1 MSFVRLSFSTTF
13 KLQYS
18 LFLSEA
24 LHAILKIILPSY
36 KNTSYFSS
44 VMPPSWKLQIIS
56 PTCFQRE
63 NPVLDSRN
71 RVSLRNGTMRRNDAR
86 TKFWNPWRDLPVTF
100 NQEPLHREK
109 LDLLQ
114 RKYERI

>member
-1 MSFVRLSFSTTF
+1 
-13 KLQYS
+13 
-18 LFLSEA
+18 
-24 LHAILKIILPSY
+24 
-36 KNTSYFSS
+36 
-44 VMPPSWKLQIIS
+44 MPPSWKLQIIS

-86 TKFWNPWRDLPVTF
+86 AKFWNPWRDLPVTF